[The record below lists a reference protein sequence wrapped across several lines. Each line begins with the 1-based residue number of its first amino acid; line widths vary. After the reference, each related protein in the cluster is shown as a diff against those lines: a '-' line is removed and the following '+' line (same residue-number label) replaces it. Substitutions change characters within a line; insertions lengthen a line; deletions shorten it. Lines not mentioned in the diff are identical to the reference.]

1 MKPLAFV
8 LLALVGSMVLTSIP
22 AQIFADPQLDSLL
35 RIANQA
41 RDNIKIRL
49 SQLAIVPNE
58 ISKLYEQG
66 SAETD
71 ALAKSVVGQ
80 DMSSSKQHFLSAMR
94 LFKEASDKIS
104 SSSPAIVGEPLPP
117 TDMSRLK
124 TAIIK
129 MEKDAERLKALAAKN
144 NLVIDFTEFDKLIQI
159 ARQNLDQGN
168 ADEVNSTLR
177 AANQFILDAYTSLS
191 ATAKQRVTDRAKDF
205 VSKQIEGLD
214 RLIAQAKELG
224 LSQDVID
231 TLQTAKAKLQKVSD
245 TGQIVMDTKEINAI
259 KEKIDESKTNRI
271 NAIIHQIEV
280 KLDRLENAAQD
291 NDSKTKIATTKDILV
306 EVKQLVSDGKF
317 DDALQKIKSIDE
329 ILNSI
334 DVNANTTNE
343 SANTVTA
350 DNNQKAS
357 SNSDSKIERIKTKIQ
372 TLEDQANGLTEKVR
386 GNDVA
391 AQWLKR
397 AFSLIDDAKN
407 QLAKSPDKAMRE
419 LNDVDKILRMIQK
432 MIS

>member
-8 LLALVGSMVLTSIP
+8 LLALVGSMILTSIP

-49 SQLAIVPNE
+49 SQLATVPNE

-71 ALAKSVVGQ
+71 ALAKSVAGQ
-80 DMSSSKQHFLSAMR
+80 DISSSKQHFLSAMR

-104 SSSPAIVGEPLPP
+104 SSPAIVGEPLPS

-144 NLVIDFTEFDKLIQI
+144 NVVIDFTEFDKLIQI

-177 AANQFILDAYTSLS
+177 VANQFILDVHTSLS
-191 ATAKQRVTDRAKDF
+191 ATAKQRVTDRTKDF

-214 RLIAQAKELG
+214 KLIAQAKELG
-224 LSQDVID
+224 LSQDIID

-245 TGQIVMDTKEINAI
+245 TGQIVIDTKEINAI
-259 KEKIDESKTNRI
+259 KQAIDESKVNRI
-271 NAIIHQIEV
+271 NAIIHQVEV
-280 KLDRLENAAQD
+280 KLDRLENTAQD
-291 NDSKTKIATTKDILV
+291 DDSKTKIANTKDILI
-306 EVKQLVSDGKF
+306 EIKQLVSDGKF
-317 DDALQKIKSIDE
+317 EDALQKIKSIDE

-343 SANTVTA
+343 STNTVTA

-357 SNSDSKIERIKTKIQ
+357 SNSDSKTERIKTKIQ
-372 TLEDQANGLTEKVR
+372 TLEDQANSLTEKVR

-407 QLAKSPDKAMRE
+407 QLAKSPDKAIRE
-419 LNDVDKILRMIQK
+419 LNDIDKILRMIQK